1 MAAARCVSCGA
12 PLTAGGQLC
21 IRCGTENPGT
31 PSTGPSGGEPRP
43 APPPEPRMG
52 FRHPRDNGS
61 TWLRVVVLLVA
72 LFVAVSFSAYLY
84 YYLIGR

>member
-1 MAAARCVSCGA
+1 
-12 PLTAGGQLC
+12 
-21 IRCGTENPGT
+21 
-31 PSTGPSGGEPRP
+31 
-43 APPPEPRMG
+43 MG